1 MLGEQP
7 GGAGVEVVRRDDVIA
22 GRERLEHGHRGRR
35 TRAERRRR
43 EAALEVRQAVLQR
56 IAIRVAVPGV
66 QVPSVV
72 TAIDVTLERRRR
84 MDGAHDRASGRVH
97 APAGMYGPGLD
108 AHGMTLPVW

>member
-1 MLGEQP
+1 MLVRLQLSSVPSQP
-7 GGAGVEVVRRDDVIA
+7 ESTVSYTFLFKATATTEIYTLSLHD
-22 GRERLEHGHRGRR
+22 
-35 TRAERRRR
+35 
-43 EAALEVRQAVLQR
+43 ALPILLQR